1 MSYYNPSFKVSQKSL
16 IIFGWFCISVLFVL
30 LDFKRFLSFNSVDEE
45 LFLNISQADSS
56 VHFIRYVIW
65 GYYISFLTNVSL
77 LFPIIFNLFIFSYTL
92 NVFVKK
98 FELQK
103 IYLVLLLCIPSLFLF
118 SQTILRDF
126 FLLTLNMILFLKIN
140 QKTNFKSISI
150 IVFLISIIFILRPLF
165 GLILFFSCASSF
177 LIKRV
182 KFSLSY
188 VLLGQIVIVFVLLS
202 FPSIKEMFFTEYNT
216 LNVDDVFSLLR
227 IDTFNVDD
235 FQLAI
240 GVFFNWLLYYFGIN
254 LSMNNSLLL
263 FPFILES
270 IIYLIFFSSFIF
282 FNKMKYKENYL
293 YRFSF
298 WIIIYSILS
307 SVVEA
312 DWASVYRHKLFFLPA
327 LLYLVSLNNF
337 KKSTK

>member
-1 MSYYNPSFKVSQKSL
+1 
-16 IIFGWFCISVLFVL
+16 
-30 LDFKRFLSFNSVDEE
+30 
-45 LFLNISQADSS
+45 
-56 VHFIRYVIW
+56 
-65 GYYISFLTNVSL
+65 
-77 LFPIIFNLFIFSYTL
+77 
-92 NVFVKK
+92 
-98 FELQK
+98 
-103 IYLVLLLCIPSLFLF
+103 
-118 SQTILRDF
+118 
-126 FLLTLNMILFLKIN
+126 MILFLKIN

-202 FPSIKEMFFTEYNT
+202 FPAIKEMFFTEYNT

-235 FQLAI
+235 FQLAM